1 MERREESYESG
12 AELLKALSHPVRL
25 QIVRS
30 LLRCGCHNVSCME
43 RNIGQSQPCISQH
56 LNKLRA
62 AGVVRAERAGNEM
75 RYTVSDPRAAEIVAV
90 LFGDRREDY
99 ADV

>member
-1 MERREESYESG
+1 MEQREESYESG
-12 AELLKALSHPVRL
+12 AELLKALRL
-25 QIVRS
+25 QIVRG
-30 LLRCGCHNVSCME
+30 LLRFGCHNVSCME

-75 RYTVSDPRAAEIVAV
+75 RYTVSDPRAAQIVAA

-99 ADV
+99 TDV